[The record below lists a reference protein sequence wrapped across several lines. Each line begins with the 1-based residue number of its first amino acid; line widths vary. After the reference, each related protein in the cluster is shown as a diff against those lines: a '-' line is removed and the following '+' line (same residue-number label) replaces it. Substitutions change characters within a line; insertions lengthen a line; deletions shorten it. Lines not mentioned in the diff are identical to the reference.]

1 MTYFFIFWDNHTL
14 NISWKLFIQFIPV
27 ELNFKN
33 ITTCRLLLN
42 ITYHFHQQQ
51 RTLAQLPALGML
63 LLPPGGG
70 CLLRGLPLI
79 GAGDWGSCN
88 TMWAY
93 PWVFCTA
100 LCHRKVGFFFFN
112 LRVGHGEGVSYGLF
126 CLQWRVWGLLAV
138 LPWDFNKI
146 EIFFSGVDV
155 CKIKRS
161 NKDLYS

>member
-1 MTYFFIFWDNHTL
+1 MKNLLYLEIDMTYFFIFWDNHTL

-70 CLLRGLPLI
+70 CLLRGPPLI

-100 LCHRKVGFFFFN
+100 LCHRKV
-112 LRVGHGEGVSYGLF
+112 V
-126 CLQWRVWGLLAV
+126 
-138 LPWDFNKI
+138 
-146 EIFFSGVDV
+146 FFSLIWEWVKKVLTGGGGVLWIILLTV
-155 CKIKRS
+155 EGLRPIIS
-161 NKDLYS
+161 FTMGL

>member
-1 MTYFFIFWDNHTL
+1 MKNLLYLEIDMTYFFIFWDNHTL
-14 NISWKLFIQFIPV
+14 NISSKLFIQFIPV
-27 ELNFKN
+27 ELNFKKF
-33 ITTCRLLLN
+33 TTCRLLLN

-100 LCHRKVGFFFFN
+100 LCHRKVVFISLIWEWVKKVLTGGGGVLWIILLTVEG
-112 LRVGHGEGVSYGLF
+112 LRPIISFTMGL
-126 CLQWRVWGLLAV
+126 
-138 LPWDFNKI
+138 
-146 EIFFSGVDV
+146 
-155 CKIKRS
+155 
-161 NKDLYS
+161 

>member
-1 MTYFFIFWDNHTL
+1 MKNLLYLEIDMTYFFIFWDNHTL
-14 NISWKLFIQFIPV
+14 NISSKLFIQFIPV

-70 CLLRGLPLI
+70 CLLRGPPLI

-100 LCHRKVGFFFFN
+100 LCHCKVVFFFFN
-112 LRVGHGEGVSYGLF
+112 LRVGQESFDRGRGCPMDYF
-126 CLQWRVWGLLAV
+126 AC
-138 LPWDFNKI
+138 
-146 EIFFSGVDV
+146 SGW
-155 CKIKRS
+155 S
-161 NKDLYS
+161 EAY